1 MTEPKKVIVIGAGI
15 VGICAALALQTR
27 GMAVE
32 VLDADAPGCGASFG
46 NAGGIGV
53 TEVVP
58 MAAPGVLRRVPG
70 WLLDPLGPLTIR
82 PAYLPRLV
90 PWLWRFLRCANLEKV
105 HHVAAAMADLLA
117 PTYDDFAPL
126 TRAAGLAGQPA
137 RRGAI
142 TVYETEAG
150 LRADRL
156 VWRVKA
162 DCGIRTRQI
171 GPEEIRDREPA
182 LAPHYAAAMLE
193 PDWGLVADPYNV
205 VTALAALFQQR
216 GGALCR
222 GRAVAFDHTDDRP
235 AAVRTEDG
243 ERYGF
248 DMAVVAA
255 GAWSQR
261 LSRMLGEPVPLETER
276 GYNTTLPAPGVTL
289 NNQVIFGTGK
299 FVMTPLEMGLRI
311 GGAAE
316 FAGLDAPANFA
327 RSKALL
333 KQAARALPGLRT
345 EGGTE
350 WMGHRP
356 TLPDT
361 LPVIGRSTRHRNIFY
376 AFGHGH
382 LGLTQAPTTGRLIAE
397 LAAGETPSIDLTPFQ
412 VDRF

>member
-1 MTEPKKVIVIGAGI
+1 MAETKKVVVIGAGI
-15 VGICAALALQTR
+15 IGVCTALALQAR

-32 VLDADAPGCGASFG
+32 LLDADAPGRGASYG

-58 MAAPGVLRRVPG
+58 LAAPGVLRRVPG
-70 WLLDPLGPLTIR
+70 WLLDPLGPLAIR
-82 PAYLPRLV
+82 PAYLPRLL

-105 HHVAAAMADLLA
+105 HHVAAAMSDLLR

-126 TRAAGLAGQPA
+126 MRDAGLAGEPA

-142 TVYETEAG
+142 TVYKTEAR
-150 LRADRL
+150 LAADRL
-156 VWRVKA
+156 VWQVKA
-162 DCGIRTRQI
+162 ACGIRARRI

-182 LAPHYAAAMLE
+182 LAPNYAAAMLE
-193 PDWGLVADPYNV
+193 PDWGLVGDPYKV
-205 VTALAALFQQR
+205 VTALAALFRQR
-216 GGALCR
+216 GGALHR
-222 GRAVAFDHTDDRP
+222 GRAIGFDHGNGRP
-235 AAVRTEDG
+235 RAVRTGDG
-243 ERYGF
+243 GRYAF
-248 DMAVVAA
+248 DMAVIAA

-261 LSRMLGEPVPLETER
+261 LLRLLGERVPLETER
-276 GYNTTLPAPGVTL
+276 GYNTTLPTPGVRL
-289 NNQVIFGTGK
+289 NDQVIFGTGK

-316 FAGLDAPANFA
+316 FAGLDAPPNFA

-333 KQAARALPGLRT
+333 TQAARALPGLRT

-356 TLPDT
+356 TLPDS
-361 LPVIGRSTRHRNIFY
+361 LPVIGRSARHANVFH

-397 LAAGETPSIDLTPFQ
+397 LAAGETPGIDLTPFR